1 MTNEREAVNDPR
13 AVAFDGADA
22 PVSVFLAPDV
32 VRIDPDVPLRDLA
45 DRLVAAEVGALVVGR
60 DGAVDGI
67 VSERDVVR
75 AFAERGDAPDVTAGD
90 LASRRLVWCSPDAT
104 VGEVAAAMM
113 EHYVRHVLIGDPG
126 DLRGIVSARDLL
138 GALLD

>member
-1 MTNEREAVNDPR
+1 MTNQPEPF
-13 AVAFDGADA
+13 AFEGADA

-32 VRIDPDVPLRDLA
+32 VRVDPDVPLRDLA

-60 DGAVDGI
+60 DGAVEGI

-75 AFAERGDAPDVTAGD
+75 AFSQQGDDPSVTAAD
-90 LASRRLVWCSPDAT
+90 LASRKLVWCSPDAT

-113 EHYVRHVLIGDPG
+113 EHYVRHVLIGHAA

>member
-1 MTNEREAVNDPR
+1 MTNQPETF
-13 AVAFDGADA
+13 AFDGADA

-32 VRIDPDVPLRDLA
+32 VRVDPEVPLRDLA
-45 DRLVAAEVGALVVGR
+45 DKLVAAEVGALVVGR
-60 DGAVDGI
+60 GDAIDGI

-75 AFAERGDAPDVTAGD
+75 AFSQQGDDTSVTAAD
-90 LASRRLVWCSPDAT
+90 LASRKLIWCAPDAT
-104 VGEVAAAMM
+104 VGDVAATMM

-138 GALLD
+138 GALLS

>member
-1 MTNEREAVNDPR
+1 MTKQPDAAEPEAF
-13 AVAFDGADA
+13 AFEGADA

-32 VRIDPDVPLRDLA
+32 VRVDPDIPLRDLA
-45 DRLVAAEVGALVVGR
+45 DKLVAAEVGALVVGR
-60 DGAVDGI
+60 GDAVDGI

-75 AFAERGDAPDVTAGD
+75 AFSQSGDDATVTAGT

-104 VGEVAAAMM
+104 VGEVAGAMM
-113 EHYVRHVLIGDPG
+113 EHYVRHVLIGHAG

>member
-1 MTNEREAVNDPR
+1 M
-13 AVAFDGADA
+13 
-22 PVSVFLAPDV
+22 
-32 VRIDPDVPLRDLA
+32 
-45 DRLVAAEVGALVVGR
+45 
-60 DGAVDGI
+60 
-67 VSERDVVR
+67 SERDVVR